1 MLGVDPRDVSVPV
14 VGGHAGITI
23 LPLLSQVLIICWF
36 HHMGMLILKY
46 YLASMTLGAD
56 LKPVYL
62 QVTPPSSFTQDETRY
77 LTDRIQ
83 NGGTEVVEV
92 QCYLT
97 LLPEVMCNRTPTII

>member
-1 MLGVDPRDVSVPV
+1 
-14 VGGHAGITI
+14 
-23 LPLLSQVLIICWF
+23 
-36 HHMGMLILKY
+36 
-46 YLASMTLGAD
+46 MTLSAD

-62 QVTPPSSFTQDETRY
+62 QVTPPSSFTQDEIKY

-97 LLPEVMCNRTPTII
+97 LLPEVRSNRTDVSNIALL

>member
-1 MLGVDPRDVSVPV
+1 M
-14 VGGHAGITI
+14 I
-23 LPLLSQVLIICWF
+23 
-36 HHMGMLILKY
+36 ILKY
-46 YLASMTLGAD
+46 YLVSMTLGAD

-62 QVTPPSSFTQDETRY
+62 QVTPPSSFTQDEIKY

-97 LLPEVMCNRTPTII
+97 LLPEVRSNRSDIANIALL